1 MTRGF
6 NFHERIGEI
15 ESMASNNGEKQIS
28 YAEIACILGISR
40 ERVRQIANK
49 QRLNRQSKVTISSKI
64 NEAANH
70 MDTMLTTREVA
81 QLINVHINT
90 VRRWSNQGILRAYHV
105 GPRGD
110 RRFKRRDIEKFL
122 LQSPGT
128 PRATNSSNPETSLH
142 LT

>member
-1 MTRGF
+1 MAINQG
-6 NFHERIGEI
+6 ER
-15 ESMASNNGEKQIS
+15 QIS
-28 YAEIACILGISR
+28 YAEIAHRLGISC

-49 QRLNRQSKVTISSKI
+49 QGLNRQIRATISSKI
-64 NEAANH
+64 NEAANR
-70 MDTMLTTREVA
+70 MDTNTMLTTREVA
-81 QLINVHINT
+81 QLLNVHINT
-90 VRRWSNQGILRAYHV
+90 VRRWSNRRILMVYRI
-105 GPRGD
+105 GSRGD